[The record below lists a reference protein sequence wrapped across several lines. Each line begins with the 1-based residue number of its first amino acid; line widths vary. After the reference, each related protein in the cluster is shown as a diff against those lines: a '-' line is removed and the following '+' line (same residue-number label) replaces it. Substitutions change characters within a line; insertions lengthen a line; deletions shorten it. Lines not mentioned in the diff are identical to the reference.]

1 MEVLQPGGRR
11 HGLPFPPVTHRWFA
25 DRAPVTAS
33 SNFAATTR
41 AAAAPR
47 SPSLCAETDAPS
59 YSSTSCCDP
68 CPGVVAD
75 AFDRASDLGFGA
87 GAKKGAAAEFRI
99 REQFAHHIEDAERLP
114 AVLAG
119 YLVSQPGGIFTTA
132 REFGAVV
139 MVLAA
144 LALMGSLT
152 GRLRERRRME

>member
-1 MEVLQPGGRR
+1 MRR
-11 HGLPFPPVTHRWFA
+11 TRVPRKIGEQ
-25 DRAPVTAS
+25 
-33 SNFAATTR
+33 AA
-41 AAAAPR
+41 
-47 SPSLCAETDAPS
+47 
-59 YSSTSCCDP
+59 DP

-139 MVLAA
+139 MGLPA